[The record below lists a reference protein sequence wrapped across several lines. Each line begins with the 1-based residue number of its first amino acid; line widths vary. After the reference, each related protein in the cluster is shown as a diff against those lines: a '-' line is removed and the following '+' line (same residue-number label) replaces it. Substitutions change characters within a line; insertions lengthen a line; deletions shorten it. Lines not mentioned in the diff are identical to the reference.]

1 MNSPE
6 RRRQSTAERNGT
18 GRRTGPDDRTART
31 MAVRDKIFAAAK
43 GFRGRAK
50 NCIKT
55 ARDRVHKAWQ
65 YQYRDRR
72 TKKREYRR
80 LWITRINAATR
91 EHGVRGKM
99 DASTDANDWSS
110 IVTRDDDDDDDD
122 DKRVGLTM

>member
-1 MNSPE
+1 
-6 RRRQSTAERNGT
+6 
-18 GRRTGPDDRTART
+18 

-91 EHGVRGKM
+91 EHGVRGTSI
-99 DASTDANDWSS
+99 DADEMIDS
-110 IVTRDDDDDDDD
+110 
-122 DKRVGLTM
+122 